1 MWQKWKLRDY
11 RPPSST
17 QKQITDAI
25 AELGSQVVGLKG
37 TANKNTI
44 DKNTYRDRV
53 ATTLVMFHEDM
64 DEDDSNEL
72 STDGS
77 PVTEDNTPTATA
89 DTLVGTR
96 VNTTR
101 EMVRQ
106 LQRKAKHQQATD
118 LVKKRKLTMGS
129 HHGILTPLPQYWEF
143 PSMTWCQLI
152 EN

>member
-1 MWQKWKLRDY
+1 
-11 RPPSST
+11 
-17 QKQITDAI
+17 
-25 AELGSQVVGLKG
+25 
-37 TANKNTI
+37 
-44 DKNTYRDRV
+44 
-53 ATTLVMFHEDM
+53 MFHEDM

-77 PVTEDNTPTATA
+77 PGTKYNTTTATS
-89 DTLVGTR
+89 DTLVSTG

-101 EMVRQ
+101 EMVRK
-106 LQRKAKHQQATD
+106 LQRKEKHQQATD

>member
-1 MWQKWKLRDY
+1 
-11 RPPSST
+11 
-17 QKQITDAI
+17 
-25 AELGSQVVGLKG
+25 
-37 TANKNTI
+37 
-44 DKNTYRDRV
+44 
-53 ATTLVMFHEDM
+53 MFNEYMGEDN
-64 DEDDSNEL
+64 SNEL

-77 PVTEDNTPTATA
+77 PGTKDNTTTATA

-101 EMVRQ
+101 EMARQ
-106 LQRKAKHQQATD
+106 LQRKANHQQATD